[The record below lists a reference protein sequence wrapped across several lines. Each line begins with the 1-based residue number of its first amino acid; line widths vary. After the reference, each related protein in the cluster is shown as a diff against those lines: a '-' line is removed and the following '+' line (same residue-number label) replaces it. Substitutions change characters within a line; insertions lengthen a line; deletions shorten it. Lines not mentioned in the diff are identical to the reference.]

1 MRSQADQPC
10 APLRDEGIS
19 RNLRVLGAVSLAQD
33 VGSEMV
39 YPLLPSFVTGVLGA
53 PVAALG
59 VAEGLADAVAALMKL
74 VAGRLATTGR
84 RKPWIAFG
92 YGLATVGKLVVA
104 SALVWP
110 LVLAGRVVD
119 RIGKG
124 IRGVPR
130 DALIAD
136 EASVERRGRSFG
148 FHRAMDTL
156 GAVIGPIL
164 ALGLLRVFNGK
175 IRPALLIAVLPAAI
189 SVLLVRLVH
198 EQPAIT
204 PSATKPD
211 GLSPQRAA
219 LPRAFWSTLAPLVVF
234 ALANSSNA
242 LLLQRAHDLGLS
254 TSSVVMVYVIYNIVT
269 AVLSYPAGLISDRFS
284 PRLAMISGL
293 LVFSLVYLG
302 LGRATHPA
310 SVWVLLPAYGVFTA
324 CTDGVSRTWIA
335 NLVGDQSR
343 TWALGVH
350 GGLTSA
356 ATLLAGLWSGL
367 AWRGNGRLPLT
378 ISGLVAMSVAL
389 WLIATRGSEDVRE
402 LGSQTLLPV

>member
-10 APLRDEGIS
+10 APARDEGIS

-33 VGSEMV
+33 VGSEVV

-104 SALVWP
+104 SAVVWP
-110 LVLAGRVVD
+110 LVLVGRVVD

-130 DALIAD
+130 DALIA
-136 EASVERRGRSFG
+136 EESSTEHRGRSFG

-156 GAVIGPIL
+156 GAVIGPLL
-164 ALGLLRVFNGK
+164 ALGLLQVFNGK
-175 IRPALLIAVLPAAI
+175 IRPALLIAVLPATI

-198 EQPAIT
+198 EQPEIT
-204 PSATKPD
+204 PSATKAD
-211 GLSPQRAA
+211 DWSRQRAA

-254 TSSVVMVYVIYNIVT
+254 TSSVVMVYVLYNVV
-269 AVLSYPAGLISDRFS
+269 AAALSYPAGLISDRFS
-284 PRLAMISGL
+284 PRLAMIAGL
-293 LVFSLVYLG
+293 LVFSSVYLG
-302 LGRATHPA
+302 LGRVTHATL
-310 SVWVLLPAYGVFTA
+310 VWVLLPAYGTFTA

-335 NLVGDQSR
+335 NLVNDRSR

-378 ISGLVAMSVAL
+378 VSGLVALSVAL
-389 WLIATRGSEDVRE
+389 WLIATRGTEDASEP
-402 LGSQTLLPV
+402 GSQTLLPV

>member
-1 MRSQADQPC
+1 MKSQADQPH

-74 VAGRLATTGR
+74 IAGRLATTGR

-104 SALVWP
+104 SAFVWP
-110 LVLAGRVVD
+110 LVMVGRVVD

-130 DALIAD
+130 DALIAE
-136 EASVERRGRSFG
+136 EASAEHRGRSFG

-156 GAVIGPIL
+156 GAVIGPL
-164 ALGLLRVFNGK
+164 VALGLLHVFRGK
-175 IRPALLIAVLPAAI
+175 LRPALLIAVLPAAI

-198 EQPAIT
+198 EQPAIS
-204 PSATKPD
+204 PSATKAD
-211 GLSPQRAA
+211 NWSRQRAA

-254 TSSVVMVYVIYNIVT
+254 TSAVVTVYVLYNVV
-269 AVLSYPAGLISDRFS
+269 AAALSYPAGLISDRFS
-284 PRLAMISGL
+284 PRLAMITGM

-302 LGRATHPA
+302 LGRATDA
-310 SVWVLLPAYGVFTA
+310 KLVWVLLPANGIFTA

-335 NLVGDQSR
+335 NLVDDRSR

-367 AWRGNGRLPLT
+367 AWRGDGRLPLT
-378 ISGLVAMSVAL
+378 ISGIVALSVAL
-389 WLIATRGSEDVRE
+389 WLIATRGQEDVSE
-402 LGSQTLLPV
+402 ACSQATPSV